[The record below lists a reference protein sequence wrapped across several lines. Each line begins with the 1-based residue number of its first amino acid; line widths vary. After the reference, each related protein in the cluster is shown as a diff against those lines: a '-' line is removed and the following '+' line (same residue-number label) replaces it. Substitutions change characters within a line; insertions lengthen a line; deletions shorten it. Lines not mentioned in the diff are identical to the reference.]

1 MRKQL
6 VVLSFF
12 LLWGTA
18 VWSDPPAQLLSF
30 TLRNGEIRLK
40 FSKPITYSA
49 ERFQYPP
56 RLVVN
61 LYNCRLEKS
70 RQELKQMVLSWAS
83 EVRVQDLFT
92 DSVRLIFFLQG
103 EVRPEVF
110 ASPQRNEIAITP
122 AGRTS
127 SPNRGLERRDE
138 TPPLRENEGSS
149 SDPSSLDQVPSS
161 SEPPRIGEF
170 HFHREGEIAFFEV
183 DLTGRPQP
191 KVFFLKTDPSRPR
204 IVIDLPG
211 ASFPS
216 PDRVIPIEQDPL
228 VRRIHSGMFEGRIP
242 RIVLTVKGQPYF
254 KWRLEEGKF
263 VMLLSSKPLPQEE
276 GNAQESVSLGK
287 EDSEGEAPPPEY
299 KTGPLRGT
307 TVVIDPGHGGSSPG
321 ARGFGMLEKD
331 LTLDI
336 SLRLHRLLLSAGVN
350 SVLTREDD
358 RFVAL
363 DARPQIANRLGAD
376 MFISIH
382 INSTG
387 GRRTWSGTQTYY
399 HMNNATSRALAK
411 AVQSALVETLNLP
424 DRGVRSDRTLYRTG
438 LAVLRYAQVPAIL
451 VEVAYINHP
460 GDAALLAQ
468 PEFRQK
474 VAEALF
480 EGIRRFREEGLG
492 AAGG

>member
-1 MRKQL
+1 M
-6 VVLSFF
+6 LSFF

-18 VWSDPPAQLLSF
+18 VWSDPSAQLLSF

-40 FSKPITYSA
+40 FSQPIPYSV

-61 LYNCRLEKS
+61 LYNCQLGKS
-70 RQELKQMVLSWAS
+70 RQELKQTALSWAS

-92 DSVRLIFFLQG
+92 DSIRLIFFLQG

-110 ASPQRNEIAITP
+110 ASSQRNEIVITP

-127 SPNRGLERRDE
+127 SLTRGLEGGAE
-138 TPPLRENEGSS
+138 TPPLKEKRETP
-149 SDPSSLDQVPSS
+149 SDPSALERTSLNP
-161 SEPPRIGEF
+161 SEPVIGEF
-170 HFHREGEIAFFEV
+170 HFRREGEVAFFEV
-183 DLTGRPQP
+183 DLAGRPQP
-191 KVFFLKTDPSRPR
+191 KVFFLKTDPSRLR

-216 PDRVIPIEQDPL
+216 PERVIPIEQDPL
-228 VRRIHSGMFEGRIP
+228 VIRIHSGMFEGRIP
-242 RIVLTVKGQPYF
+242 RIVLTVRSRPYF

-263 VMLLSSKPLPQEE
+263 IMLLSSKPLPQEE
-276 GNAQESVSLGK
+276 ETSQEFLPLGK
-287 EDSEGEAPPPEY
+287 GDSEGGPFPPGY
-299 KTGPLRGT
+299 KTGPLRGA

-350 SVLTREDD
+350 SVLTREED

-387 GRRTWSGTQTYY
+387 GKKTWSGIQTYY
-399 HMNNATSRALAK
+399 HMNNAVSRALAK
-411 AVQSALVETLNLP
+411 AVQSALVETLSLP

-460 GDAALLAQ
+460 GDASLLAQ

-474 VAEALF
+474 VAEAIF
-480 EGIRRFREEGLG
+480 EGIRRFRERGLG
-492 AAGG
+492 VQ